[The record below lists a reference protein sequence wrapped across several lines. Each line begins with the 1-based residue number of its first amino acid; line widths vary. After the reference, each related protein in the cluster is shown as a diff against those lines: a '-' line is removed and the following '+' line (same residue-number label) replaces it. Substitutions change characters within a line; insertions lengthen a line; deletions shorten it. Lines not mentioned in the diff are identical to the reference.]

1 MKTVVS
7 NTSPLRYLTDIGEPE
22 LLPQLFGK
30 VLDAG
35 EMEAIFLAKQKKA
48 DLLLIDEKKGR
59 LIAKGQGLIVMGVLE
74 LANRQPKID
83 DFSKSIDKLLQ
94 TNIKISSSLIES
106 MLNRTLKTG

>member
-1 MKTVVS
+1 
-7 NTSPLRYLTDIGEPE
+7 
-22 LLPQLFGK
+22 
-30 VLDAG
+30 
-35 EMEAIFLAKQKKA
+35 
-48 DLLLIDEKKGR
+48 
-59 LIAKGQGLIVMGVLE
+59 MGVLE

>member
-1 MKTVVS
+1 
-7 NTSPLRYLTDIGEPE
+7 
-22 LLPQLFGK
+22 
-30 VLDAG
+30 
-35 EMEAIFLAKQKKA
+35 MEAICLAKQKKA

-74 LANRQPKID
+74 LANRQHKID